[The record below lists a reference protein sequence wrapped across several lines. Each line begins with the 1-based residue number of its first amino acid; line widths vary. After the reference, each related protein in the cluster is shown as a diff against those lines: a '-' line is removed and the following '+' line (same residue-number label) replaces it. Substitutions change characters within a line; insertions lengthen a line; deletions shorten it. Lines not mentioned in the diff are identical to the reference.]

1 MLKGVSLM
9 NLLKCRR
16 WGEYIGFRVLVAIA
30 YCMPV
35 RAQRALAFGLATLLC
50 RVLPHKLT
58 RYDVATDNI
67 RQSLGNDLSDQEV
80 DRIIFAM
87 WQHLVRMICEMIQL
101 PRFANCENVQ
111 EITQFTN
118 LKASLG
124 ALCSGRPVIM
134 VSGHFGNWEASLATF
149 GTFGFPMGVVARTLD
164 NPYLD
169 AWFRR
174 FRQST
179 GHVMIDK
186 AGGGPE
192 MVQRLESGQHL
203 ALLGDQDAGRRGVF
217 VNFFG
222 RPASTFKSIAIL
234 ALQHDALLLVGY
246 AIRLP
251 DEPGRKWVKFDLGCE
266 DVIDARET
274 TTSDPILEITQRYST
289 ALERAIRR
297 CPEQYFWVHRR
308 WKTAPDAAEAAHEA
322 RRRRKA
328 G

>member
-1 MLKGVSLM
+1 M
-9 NLLKCRR
+9 NWLTWRR
-16 WGEYIGFRVLVAIA
+16 RGEYVAFRMLVAIVW
-30 YCMPV
+30 CLPV
-35 RAQRALAFGLATLLC
+35 WAQRGLATGLAWLLC
-50 RVLPHKLT
+50 HVLPRKLT
-58 RYDVATDNI
+58 RYDVAADNI
-67 RQSLGNDLSDQEV
+67 RQALGTKLSDEQV
-80 DRIIFAM
+80 HRIIFGM
-87 WQHLVRMICEMIQL
+87 WQHLVRLVCEMIQF
-101 PRFANCENVQ
+101 PRYATCENVH

-118 LKASLG
+118 LKASLS

-169 AWFRR
+169 RWFRE
-174 FRQST
+174 FREST

-186 AGGGPE
+186 GGGGPE
-192 MVQRLESGQHL
+192 MVQRLESGKHL

-251 DEPGRKWVKFDLGCE
+251 DEPGRRWVKFDLGCE
-266 DVIDARET
+266 EVIDPREVQ
-274 TTSDPILEITQRYST
+274 SDDPILEITQRYSA
-289 ALERAIRR
+289 ALERAVRR

-308 WKTAPDAAEAAHEA
+308 WKTAPETVQAAQEA

>member
-1 MLKGVSLM
+1 M
-9 NLLKCRR
+9 NWLELRR
-16 WGEYIGFRVLVAIA
+16 LGEYAAFRILVAMVW
-30 YCMPV
+30 CLPV
-35 RAQRALAFGLATLLC
+35 WAQRGLSYGFATLLC
-50 RVLPHKLT
+50 RVLPRKLT
-58 RYDVATDNI
+58 RYDVAADNI
-67 RQSLGNDLSDQEV
+67 RQSLGLEMSDVEV
-80 DRIIFAM
+80 DLIIFRM
-87 WQHLVRMICEMIQL
+87 WQHLVRLVCEMIQF
-101 PRFANCENVQ
+101 PRYASCENVQ

-118 LKASLG
+118 LKMALT

-169 AWFRR
+169 DWFRR
-174 FRQST
+174 FREST

-186 AGGGPE
+186 GGGGPE
-192 MVQRLESGQHL
+192 MVQRLEAGKHL

-246 AIRLP
+246 ATRLP
-251 DEPGRKWVKFDLGCE
+251 DQPGRKWVKFDLGCE
-266 DVIDARET
+266 EVIDPREAI
-274 TTSDPILEITQRYST
+274 SDDPIFEITQRYSS
-289 ALERAIRR
+289 ALERAVRR

-308 WKTAPDAAEAAHEA
+308 WKTAPEAAQLAHEA